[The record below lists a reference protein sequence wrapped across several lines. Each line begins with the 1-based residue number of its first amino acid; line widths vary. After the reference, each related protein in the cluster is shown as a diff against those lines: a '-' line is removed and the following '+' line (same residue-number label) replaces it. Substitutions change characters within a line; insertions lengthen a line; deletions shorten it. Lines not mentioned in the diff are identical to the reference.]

1 MIHTL
6 THAGRWARLRAPLLA
21 LAVLAGACDSSDNLA
36 TTDPTVPADG
46 VSLDSA
52 AADSPA
58 ADPAGTDSLATDSS
72 PSDVLAAADLA
83 DIEASEA
90 AIRGKGVPYGPYG
103 LWRDYTTLRPYRAP
117 FTTSLNYSDARGIL
131 KQIAAAR
138 KHNQSLI
145 LAMTGGGHEPYKT
158 RGKFDMAKWKRRMDS
173 FNRNEIKAAVAQGV
187 RDGTIIMNNIMD
199 EPNVKS
205 WGGVMTKARL
215 DEMARYVKRIFPTLP
230 VGVAVIHTWRP
241 QERYRAVD
249 AIITQYSWYMGN
261 VTTWKNEAVKQARVN
276 GTSVAFALNILNGGE
291 QSWKTKACPIGKTGG
306 KGTMGKNSPACRM
319 TATQVREWSK
329 ALGPAGCAMIMWRYD
344 DAFMSKAANKSAF
357 QAAAAALTKAQG
369 RSCRR
374 GSV

>member
-131 KQIAAAR
+131 KQISAAR